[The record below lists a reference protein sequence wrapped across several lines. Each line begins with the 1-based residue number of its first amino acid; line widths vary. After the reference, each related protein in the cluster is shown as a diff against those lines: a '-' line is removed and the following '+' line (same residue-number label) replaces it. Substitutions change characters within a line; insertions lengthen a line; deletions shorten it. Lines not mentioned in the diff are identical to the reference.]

1 MEAEQIADFVRDHWQ
16 QFGCYPME
24 VETDNAVYTFD
35 QYWSILD
42 AANIV
47 IEKQDT
53 QRIRQDALFRYA
65 FFR

>member
-1 MEAEQIADFVRDHWQ
+1 MEAEQIANFVRNHWQ

-24 VETDNAVYTFD
+24 VETSNAVYTFD

-42 AANIV
+42 AANID

-53 QRIRQDALFRYA
+53 QRTRQGALFRYA
-65 FFR
+65 FF